1 MGRKERLEL
10 FEPSVREL
18 TIIKIVCGFN
28 SDELLIGGEKKIEI
42 SEAIGMAAEPGVLFC
57 FQNGGR
63 IPSFN
68 EG

>member
-18 TIIKIVCGFN
+18 PIIKIVCGFN
-28 SDELLIGGEKKIEI
+28 TDELPIGRERKIQI

-63 IPSFN
+63 IPSLN

>member
-42 SEAIGMAAEPGVLFC
+42 SEAIGMAAEPGVLF
-57 FQNGGR
+57 
-63 IPSFN
+63 
-68 EG
+68 